1 MYNLGID
8 MGTST
13 IKMVLT
19 KDGTVVDKKIKKHQ
33 GRLMTTAAA
42 MLEEIADGTVDLAV
56 MSDSDKSVTGFKAR
70 VTVTGGNS
78 EVCMQA
84 CPQLNL
90 LDDIPAVVDGVKSLV
105 QQAGSIIEIGSQGAR
120 FITDVTGVP
129 RFSVNEHCA
138 GGTGSFFEDQMTRL
152 GLKIEDYSA
161 EVAKAREIP
170 TLSGRCAV
178 FAKTDIIHRQQEGVA
193 KQDILLGLCYAMIRN
208 FKAVIVKNLPV
219 KKPVVFCGGV
229 TENTGVIR
237 AICDIFKLGEDE
249 LIIPE
254 NARYDAAVGAA
265 LNKDGFE
272 IDLLELSKLFAA
284 AKSADDFSSGLEPL
298 YLTEGTK
305 LTDPQATHAMPDDGC
320 YIGIDIG
327 STSTDLVLVAQDGT
341 LIDFWYLRTAGEPE
355 NVVRKALKNVREN
368 YGEFNVLGVGIT
380 GSGRERLGKMM
391 GADAIRDEITAQAKA
406 AVYYVPDADTVFEI
420 GGQDSKYISLKDGE
434 VADFTMNKICAAGTG
449 SFVEEQSLRMGIP
462 IGEFGNLALQGK
474 NPCDLGERCT
484 VFIETSIASAE
495 GAGVSREDIAA
506 GLCHSIVKNYL
517 HKVVANK
524 PVGKSIVLQG
534 GVDYNPGIVAAFMSA
549 YRDRITVS
557 PVFSIS
563 GAIGAAHLAK
573 DAMLNADGTRRKS
586 TFLGVD
592 FPKEEKENAVSSE
605 EIRANRAFY
614 RKAGQF
620 LLEDYDNVCDPSK
633 KTVGVPLSLIM
644 YKFFPLA
651 NEFFKNLGFN
661 VLLSDSTNE
670 HTIEAAQASAKGETC
685 YPIKLLY
692 GHMLDLA
699 DKGVDYIFMP
709 TIRTIRHVDSKAVH
723 NYACPYMQTAARSIF
738 KTLELE
744 KRGIKLISPVFDFDL
759 GTKSMAVAMLEAG
772 KQLGFAKPR
781 CMVGMLKGAAA
792 VKRFSANVER
802 VGEEFLSNLKPD
814 EKVIVLITRTYNISD
829 PVLNMGI
836 PEILLNKGYKV
847 MTLGNIPGTDIDI
860 ADDYP
865 NMYWPFGDHILSG
878 AKIIAHHPNLY
889 PVYITNHG
897 CGPDSLISHMFREE
911 MGDKPYLQIEV
922 DEHFSKVGV
931 ITRIEAFL
939 NSISHRLPVEKAAD
953 FNMLNVRRHKADIVY
968 KPSKSRKLLL
978 PDAGYYTD
986 CLKVYFDSFGYT
998 AEKSPEFDKEVL
1010 NIGRA
1015 YMNSKEYLPLPMLLG
1030 SILKADTNAGGV
1042 DYLVPFNYGSDADG
1056 QYARAIRTILDKTG
1070 HTGVGIVAPVFEEL
1084 MNKADD
1090 TDMLFRAV
1098 LLGDIVYTVPYV
1110 RREEF
1115 AKKYI
1120 NAESIKSI
1128 ENLESVA
1135 DLAYDECRKHE
1146 EQNYIIGN
1154 EESPDRQK
1162 VLAVVG
1168 SPLSVTSLDEGIT
1181 DKLEL
1186 RGYRIARMPFAEMM
1200 LFMWVDNKMGTVSD
1214 KNRLGIMIKRISDEL
1229 GTYGT
1234 FALDID
1240 ELLETAKA
1248 NLDGFQGNNG
1258 RYRFAKTVQMGGF
1271 ADAVIEMSPRYENTA
1286 MVLDMR
1292 NLSDKTKAPL
1302 YNLSLDGDWDE
1313 ASENRLNSF
1322 LYYCR

>member
-1 MYNLGID
+1 M
-8 MGTST
+8 
-13 IKMVLT
+13 
-19 KDGTVVDKKIKKHQ
+19 
-33 GRLMTTAAA
+33 
-42 MLEEIADGTVDLAV
+42 
-56 MSDSDKSVTGFKAR
+56 
-70 VTVTGGNS
+70 
-78 EVCMQA
+78 
-84 CPQLNL
+84 
-90 LDDIPAVVDGVKSLV
+90 
-105 QQAGSIIEIGSQGAR
+105 
-120 FITDVTGVP
+120 
-129 RFSVNEHCA
+129 
-138 GGTGSFFEDQMTRL
+138 
-152 GLKIEDYSA
+152 
-161 EVAKAREIP
+161 
-170 TLSGRCAV
+170 
-178 FAKTDIIHRQQEGVA
+178 
-193 KQDILLGLCYAMIRN
+193 
-208 FKAVIVKNLPV
+208 
-219 KKPVVFCGGV
+219 
-229 TENTGVIR
+229 
-237 AICDIFKLGEDE
+237 
-249 LIIPE
+249 
-254 NARYDAAVGAA
+254 
-265 LNKDGFE
+265 
-272 IDLLELSKLFAA
+272 
-284 AKSADDFSSGLEPL
+284 
-298 YLTEGTK
+298 
-305 LTDPQATHAMPDDGC
+305 
-320 YIGIDIG
+320 
-327 STSTDLVLVAQDGT
+327 
-341 LIDFWYLRTAGEPE
+341 
-355 NVVRKALKNVREN
+355 
-368 YGEFNVLGVGIT
+368 
-380 GSGRERLGKMM
+380 
-391 GADAIRDEITAQAKA
+391 
-406 AVYYVPDADTVFEI
+406 
-420 GGQDSKYISLKDGE
+420 
-434 VADFTMNKICAAGTG
+434 
-449 SFVEEQSLRMGIP
+449 
-462 IGEFGNLALQGK
+462 
-474 NPCDLGERCT
+474 
-484 VFIETSIASAE
+484 
-495 GAGVSREDIAA
+495 
-506 GLCHSIVKNYL
+506 
-517 HKVVANK
+517 
-524 PVGKSIVLQG
+524 QG

-986 CLKVYFDSFGYT
+986 CLKVYFDSLGYT
-998 AEKSPEFDKEVL
+998 AEKSPAFDKEVL

-1030 SILKADTNAGGV
+1030 SILKADTNASGV

-1162 VLAVVG
+1162 FLAVVG

-1248 NLDGFQGNNG
+1248 NLEGFQGNNG